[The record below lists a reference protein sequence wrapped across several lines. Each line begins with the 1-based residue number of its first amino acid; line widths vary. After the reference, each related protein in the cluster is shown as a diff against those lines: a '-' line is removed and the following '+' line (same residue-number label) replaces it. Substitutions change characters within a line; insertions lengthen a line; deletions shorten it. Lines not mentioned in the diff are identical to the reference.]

1 MHTRHGMR
9 SLRLG
14 QAGPERRRLTD
25 LVLAGHKTTTARPWN
40 ADGPAEERLEAVGE
54 RLLLLDDSERTA
66 AVLEIDG
73 VRLTTLSDADKAFG
87 TADDEGHP
95 TVGAWPAAVQQ
106 DWNATPG
113 PLTADT
119 PIVCVR
125 FHVVGRDDNGG

>member
-9 SLRLG
+9 TLRLG
-14 QAGPERRRLTD
+14 RAGPERRQLTD

-40 ADGPAEERLEAVGE
+40 ADSADKERLEAVGE

-73 VRLTTLSDADKAFG
+73 VRLTTIGDADKAFV
-87 TADDEGHP
+87 TTDVQDHP

-125 FHVVGRDDNGG
+125 FHVVGRDDDG